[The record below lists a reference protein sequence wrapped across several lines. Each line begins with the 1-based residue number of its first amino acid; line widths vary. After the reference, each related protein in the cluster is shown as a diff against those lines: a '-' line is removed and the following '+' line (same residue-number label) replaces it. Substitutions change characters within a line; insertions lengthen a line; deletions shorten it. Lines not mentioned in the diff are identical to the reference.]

1 MPVYVKMCLLKKT
14 EKDNYKR
21 KEEWALRELKL
32 VDAVSADSAE
42 LRLDL
47 DQRYS
52 WLAASTQATSVTTM
66 ACRLPRPDFDHLLL

>member
-14 EKDNYKR
+14 EKDSYKR

-32 VDAVSADSAE
+32 VDAVSTDSAE

-52 WLAASTQATSVTTM
+52 WLAASTQATYSNNNG
-66 ACRLPRPDFDHLLL
+66 FDHLLLL